1 MEQERTY
8 SAFVGEQL
16 ISSGTFDTMIAVVK
30 AAFDLDSGTLF
41 LIFEDQTG
49 RQVDFDLRG
58 TLEQAKARAFP
69 AMPKA
74 GPGRP
79 KLGVTSREISLLP
92 RHWEW
97 LEQQPNGASAALR
110 RLIDDARK
118 HGPDEMKA
126 RQTREALVRIMSAM
140 AGNQPGYESACRAL
154 YAGDRQE
161 FEELILSWPV
171 DIRQYLQDRA
181 KTLFRW
187 QSEPVQP
194 S

>member
-16 ISSGTFDTMIAVVK
+16 ISSGTFDKMIETVK

-58 TLEQAKARAFP
+58 TLEQVRARVFP
-69 AMPKA
+69 ATPKA

-110 RLIDDARK
+110 RLIDDARRQ
-118 HGPDEMKA
+118 GPDEQKA
-126 RQTREALVRIMSAM
+126 SQTREALVRIMSAM

-154 YAGDRQE
+154 YAGERAE
-161 FEELILSWPV
+161 FEELIRDWPA
-171 DIRQYLQDRA
+171 DIRQYLLGRTHEA
-181 KTLFRW
+181 F
-187 QSEPVQP
+187 PVAV
-194 S
+194 